1 MQGNT
6 ILQTNNISLQILPSN
21 QIYTAH
27 IQDPVTEPFIQS
39 SDSEIKT
46 LKKQKTFCSL
56 RLALVH
62 VVLVVNQ

>member
-27 IQDPVTEPFIQS
+27 IQDPVTEPFFSQVI
-39 SDSEIKT
+39 
-46 LKKQKTFCSL
+46 LKL
-56 RLALVH
+56 RL
-62 VVLVVNQ
+62 